1 VFAEIKVRETRVK
14 ILHSAVGGITEGDIT
29 LADASGAIVLGFGV
43 RPDKKARSA
52 ADETGVEIRTYRV
65 IYEAV
70 DEVKSALV
78 GLLDPE
84 FVEKVQGHAEVRET
98 FKIPKIGMIAGVSVQ
113 DGKLARNQ
121 KVRLLRD
128 SVVLWEGNL
137 KSLRRFKDDVKEVLQ
152 GYECGVGLDGYDDL
166 KSGDII
172 ETFIVEEIRPT
183 A

>member
-1 VFAEIKVRETRVK
+1 M
-14 ILHSAVGGITEGDIT
+14 TEGDIT
-29 LADASGAIVLGFGV
+29 LASASEAVIIGFGV
-43 RPDKKARSA
+43 RPDAKARRLA
-52 ADETGVEIRTYRV
+52 EREGVDVRTYRV
-65 IYEAV
+65 IYKAV
-70 DEVKSALV
+70 DEIKKALV
-78 GLLDPE
+78 GLLDPIFKE
-84 FVEKVQGHAEVRET
+84 TVVGHAEVRDL